1 MANQDTT
8 TLLQNL
14 QNGSAQFADVLA
26 HIDARYA
33 FTPTAFSNGET
44 QNDAGQNNGSC
55 KVFAFAQLEELSAA
69 QTLQLFAEH
78 YAAVLAT
85 PTDSDHANI
94 RNFMRAGWAG
104 IDFAGAPLV
113 AN

>member
-1 MANQDTT
+1 MANKDTT
-8 TLLQNL
+8 KLLQNL

-26 HIDARYA
+26 HIDARYG

-55 KVFAFAQLEELSAA
+55 KVFAFAQLEQLSAA
-69 QTLQLFAEH
+69 QTLGLFAEH
-78 YAAVLAT
+78 YAAVVAT

-94 RNFMRAGWAG
+94 RNFMRAGWGG
-104 IDFAGAPLV
+104 IDFAGTPLV
-113 AN
+113 AK

>member
-1 MANQDTT
+1 MAHQDTT

-14 QNGSAQFADVLA
+14 QNGSAKFADVLA
-26 HIDARYA
+26 HMDARYA

-44 QNDAGQNNGSC
+44 HNEAGQNNGSC
-55 KVFAFAQLEELSAA
+55 KVFAFAQLEGLSAA

-85 PTDSDHANI
+85 PTESDHANI
-94 RNFMRAGWAG
+94 RNFMRAGWGG

-113 AN
+113 AK